1 METQTKKRAFLVFDE
16 TANFDEEQDR
26 YVSNFANWLEE
37 EGFTKLKRI
46 EKSWFRSPSFYV
58 DINEKTY
65 APRMPGVAIYEAIGG
80 RIVTADDFKTIYEIY
95 KKYDGKGA
103 FEV

>member
-1 METQTKKRAFLVFDE
+1 MFDE

-26 YVSNFANWLEE
+26 YVSKFAEWLEE